1 MAADA
6 VAVITNDHRLMEQIF
21 RQLESG
27 TGDRA
32 ALLME
37 CAARLTAHSHAEEQQ
52 VYPAIAEIDPS
63 EAGEVFEGADEH
75 HKAEMMLL
83 NLQHLD
89 PDGPEFR
96 ERLREFTGA
105 VRRHIEHE
113 ESEILP
119 ALKRA
124 VDRKRLEQLGTAF
137 ERVRLDELKIAG
149 MPRDPTL
156 ERLSREELY
165 ELARK
170 ANITGRSHMSKDQL
184 ADALRRIKR

>member
-1 MAADA
+1 MAAD
-6 VAVITNDHRLMEQIF
+6 VVTVITNDHRLMEQIL

-27 TGDRA
+27 SGDRE
-32 ALLME
+32 ALLTE

-83 NLQHLD
+83 NLQHID

-96 ERLREFTGA
+96 ERLAEFAGA

-137 ERVRLDELKIAG
+137 ERVRLEELKIAG
-149 MPRDPTL
+149 LPSSLDRMT
-156 ERLSREELY
+156 REELY

-184 ADALRRIKR
+184 AEALRRAQR

>member
-1 MAADA
+1 MAPDV

-21 RQLESG
+21 RQLEAG
-27 TGDRA
+27 TGDRE

-52 VYPAIAEIDPS
+52 VYPAIAEIDPT

-83 NLQHLD
+83 NLQHVDLKS
-89 PDGPEFR
+89 PEFN
-96 ERLREFTGA
+96 EKLREFTSA

-124 VDRKRLEQLGTAF
+124 VDRKRLEQLAAAF
-137 ERVRLDELKIAG
+137 ERVRLEELKIAG
-149 MPRDPTL
+149 LPSSLDRMT
-156 ERLSREELY
+156 REELY
-165 ELARK
+165 EMARK
-170 ANITGRSHMSKDQL
+170 ANITGRSHMSKEQL
-184 ADALRRIKR
+184 AEALRRVQR